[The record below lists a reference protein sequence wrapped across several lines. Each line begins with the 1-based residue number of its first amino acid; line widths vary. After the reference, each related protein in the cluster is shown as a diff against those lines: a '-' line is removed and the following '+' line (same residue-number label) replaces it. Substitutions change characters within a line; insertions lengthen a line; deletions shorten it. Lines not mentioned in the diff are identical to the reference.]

1 MRQVYK
7 DSNGR
12 SLLRLGDIEIDYNPA
27 FRLYLTSRNPNPH
40 FLPEVRRGPD
50 AKLRLTGRTRRPKS
64 ACAAFSHAAA
74 TIPPGARQVCIR
86 VSVINFTVT
95 AEGLEEQL
103 LGDCVRRE
111 RPDLEEQRDSLLQS
125 IAADKRQ
132 LQAPPCP
139 SHCRIAFP
147 IMRMLHAAM
156 QELRRGHARSALAGP
171 MVMISSWPGLGE
183 SARACRSWKIACCG
197 SCVRLEGR
205 CLTTRCCWAR

>member
-1 MRQVYK
+1 MLRQQWLRSVRQVYK

-40 FLPEVRRGPD
+40 FLPEVCRGPD
-50 AKLRLTGRTRRPKS
+50 AELRADRLHAPSKVCMCSMAARR
-64 ACAAFSHAAA
+64 SHQIAL
-74 TIPPGARQVCIR
+74 RWQVCIR

-125 IAADKRQ
+125 IAADERQ
-132 LQAPPCP
+132 LQAPPCLP
-139 SHCRIAFP
+139 HCR
-147 IMRMLHAAM
+147 H
-156 QELRRGHARSALAGP
+156 
-171 MVMISSWPGLGE
+171 
-183 SARACRSWKIACCG
+183 
-197 SCVRLEGR
+197 
-205 CLTTRCCWAR
+205 CLF